1 MKRRKD
7 AICILLRASTFV
19 LRRLLDLI
27 SEDSLS
33 IRIPS
38 CLRRR
43 AFDTDGIRE
52 HLARNRRSFFAHS
65 PVGVVVFE
73 STEYAAMDRMERIRE
88 GVRRRYLAASSRARL
103 IHERD
108 DCNGEISSPKLDS
121 KFKRLV
127 AVLVAVFDFHRGA
140 LARAF
145 GYSSVLDLGPF
156 YFKLRVD
163 ALFSCS
169 QALNRADFEAEQQNP
184 ANFESPTSNAIPD
197 LQINPANFASTPLK
211 L

>member
-1 MKRRKD
+1 M
-7 AICILLRASTFV
+7 
-19 LRRLLDLI
+19 
-27 SEDSLS
+27 
-33 IRIPS
+33 
-38 CLRRR
+38 
-43 AFDTDGIRE
+43 RE
-52 HLARNRRSFFAHS
+52 IRRSFLAHS

-73 STEYAAMDRMERIRE
+73 STEYAAMDRTERIRE
-88 GVRRRYLAASSRARL
+88 GVRRRYIAASSRARL
-103 IHERD
+103 IRESD

-127 AVLVAVFDFHRGA
+127 AALVAAFDFHRGA

-169 QALNRADFEAEQQNP
+169 QALNRADFEAERQTSP
-184 ANFESPTSNAIPD
+184 NFEPPTSNAIP
-197 LQINPANFASTPLK
+197 NFKSTGKLRVDASQAAPRL
-211 L
+211 